1 MEERNIEDLDLSVR
15 AHNCLKR
22 RGINTLS
29 DILERNIEDLMK
41 IRNLNKRC
49 LDEIVQEVNKLGFE
63 IKNQGLYYRK

>member
-29 DILERNIEDLMK
+29 DILERNKVSIIESRK
-41 IRNLNKRC
+41 IK
-49 LDEIVQEVNKLGFE
+49 
-63 IKNQGLYYRK
+63 